1 MSSRPRSIRGA
12 SIFAASPIPSPS
24 VRSPAARSRRV
35 HDEVTVVLDVL
46 HEPPLFQDPRH
57 DGREGWEREVDPLR
71 AVVDDSL
78 LEVDVQVVPLVDP
91 VCVHDDRGEPDVDR
105 VPVEDPR
112 EGLREHGPRA
122 RELDDHGRVLPRGA
136 LPEVPAPDDD
146 VPRLPPRGEVGPRVL
161 EDVLRE
167 LGQVRAQVIVSSR
180 GDEVRRDVVP
190 ELPGPAHRH
199 TSRGSVMTPYI
210 AVAAAVA
217 GDARY
222 GNARGFPIRPTYFRF
237 VVERTFSPSPGI
249 PRWTPGHA
257 PQPGEL
263 IVAPASRRT
272 PKRPSFIARTYDSFE
287 AGVTMSRV
295 PLATASPL
303 M

>member
-12 SIFAASPIPSPS
+12 AIFAAGPIPPPS
-24 VRSPAARSRRV
+24 VRSPAARSPRG
-35 HDEVTVVLDVL
+35 HDQGPVVLDVPP
-46 HEPPLFQDPRH
+46 EPPLFQDPRH

-112 EGLREHGPRA
+112 EGLRE
-122 RELDDHGRVLPRGA
+122 D
-136 LPEVPAPDDD
+136 
-146 VPRLPPRGEVGPRVL
+146 GPRVL

-217 GDARY
+217 GGARY
-222 GNARGFPIRPTYFRF
+222 GNARG
-237 VVERTFSPSPGI
+237 
-249 PRWTPGHA
+249 
-257 PQPGEL
+257 
-263 IVAPASRRT
+263 
-272 PKRPSFIARTYDSFE
+272 
-287 AGVTMSRV
+287 V
-295 PLATASPL
+295 PLRPPSVRF
-303 M
+303 